1 MSSRPQRPS
10 AVVHADWSK
19 DPKKQWMAR
28 AILKDGIYVAHAPE
42 RVGDAST
49 LIHRLHLDVS
59 EEGTILVG
67 FDFPI
72 GLPSQYADK
81 IGIENFV
88 ELLPFLGHGEWSEF
102 YCVAERAEQISL
114 HRPFYPQ
121 RPGGTKMNFLL
132 EALRIKSKAHLL
144 RRCEEAHNGLPEAAP
159 LFWTMGPKQVG
170 KAAISGWRDVLAP
183 ALQVPDFNAAVWPFK
198 GALNEL
204 LQHRKTVIVETY
216 PAEFY
221 LHLGLNVKSK
231 KDQADR
237 RANASVL
244 LQWANE
250 IEEVALSPEMY
261 STVEDGFGSRAD
273 GEDRFDA
280 AVGLFGILNVVLGHR
295 DSGEP
300 EDCKIRNVEGWML
313 GRLTYSNG

>member
-1 MSSRPQRPS
+1 M
-10 AVVHADWSK
+10 VHADWGK
-19 DPKKQWMAR
+19 DPEKQWMAR
-28 AILKDGIYVAHAPE
+28 AILKDSIYVAHAPE

-49 LIHRLHLDVS
+49 LIHRLHLDTS
-59 EEGTILVG
+59 EEGTILAG

-81 IGIENFV
+81 IGIENFM
-88 ELLPFLGHGEWSEF
+88 ELLPFLGRGEWSEF

-132 EALRIKSKAHLL
+132 EALRMRSKAHLL
-144 RRCEEAHNGLPEAAP
+144 RRCEEADDKLPEAAP
-159 LFWTMGPKQVG
+159 LFWTIGPKQVG

-183 ALQVPDFNAAVWPFK
+183 ALQVPNFDVAVWPFK
-198 GALNEL
+198 GTLNDL
-204 LQHRKTVIVETY
+204 LQHRKTVIAETY

-221 LHLGLNVKSK
+221 SHLGLNVRSK

-237 RANASVL
+237 KANASAL
-244 LQWANE
+244 LKWGSK
-250 IEEVALSPEMY
+250 IEEVVLSPEMY
-261 STVEDGFGSRAD
+261 SAIEDGFGSRAD

-280 AVGLFGILNVVLGHR
+280 AVGLFGMLNIVLGYR

-313 GRLTYSNG
+313 GRPTYLSE